1 MKQFKSRWCNMY
13 GGVCTKQ
20 TSSNVFL
27 HQQNESC
34 LSFVRHLCSTTS
46 LLFSHIFL
54 PRSKCCE
61 NCSFPSKSCCNF
73 GDLAINCAALLYIH
87 YVLVPQVQKIMGTT
101 GRGKRR
107 IKFWCTS
114 FHASLPRFFNFFQFP
129 SFCGSLYVC
138 SKPHRMP
145 IVIAYWVEI
154 CSDHPEETIYNKEW
168 FK

>member
-1 MKQFKSRWCNMY
+1 MY

-27 HQQNESC
+27 HLQNESC

-54 PRSKCCE
+54 PRSKYCE

-87 YVLVPQVQKIMGTT
+87 FFLVPQVQRLMGTT
-101 GRGKRR
+101 GRGKTENKVLMHV
-107 IKFWCTS
+107 IPCQLTEV
-114 FHASLPRFFNFFQFP
+114 FQLFP
-129 SFCGSLYVC
+129 VSQFLRLFVC
-138 SKPHRMP
+138 
-145 IVIAYWVEI
+145 V
-154 CSDHPEETIYNKEW
+154 
-168 FK
+168 F